1 MSSDDDEG
9 YASAEEGVPTA
20 SSTNGPVNVTTVPT
34 QTIRDAAATLA
45 PVANGISEL
54 SPEQRAQ
61 LLQAVQRDLGIIE
74 MIRLKLLDWSDLID
88 MSDKENPTLKLE
100 YIARLRTQLAAVA
113 QEREI
118 IDARNVMFR
127 RQQRATGGFKSS
139 TIGGPFGT
147 NVKVY
152 EGPKYAAARLPHPE
166 NSIRY

>member
-1 MSSDDDEG
+1 MSSDDEG

-61 LLQAVQRDLGIIE
+61 LLQAVQRDPGIIE

-88 MSDKENPTLKLE
+88 MTDKENPTLKTIDGAATALQTM
-100 YIARLRTQLAAVA
+100 IAFRPEASVNVSPA
-113 QEREI
+113 QKI
-118 IDARNVMFR
+118 F
-127 RQQRATGGFKSS
+127 
-139 TIGGPFGT
+139 
-147 NVKVY
+147 
-152 EGPKYAAARLPHPE
+152 
-166 NSIRY
+166 

>member
-1 MSSDDDEG
+1 
-9 YASAEEGVPTA
+9 VPTR
-20 SSTNGPVNVTTVPT
+20 
-34 QTIRDAAATLA
+34 TIRDAAATLA

-61 LLQAVQRDLGIIE
+61 LLQAVQRDPGIIE
-74 MIRLKLLDWSDLID
+74 MIRLKLLDWSNLID

-127 RQQRATGGFKSS
+127 RQQRATGGLRSS
-139 TIGGPFGT
+139 
-147 NVKVY
+147 
-152 EGPKYAAARLPHPE
+152 
-166 NSIRY
+166 